1 MVSYDYDYNLTYYN
15 YHDDEMKDDIY
26 RAELLKV
33 FKMDDF
39 NDTLLSDKVT
49 EVYNTISHID
59 SIKNLANN
67 LAQEYGISDDSF
79 GMIIVFGFQTFHN
92 IHKVL
97 KEYYKDGTVN
107 ETEIENIKK
116 HLEK

>member
-1 MVSYDYDYNLTYYN
+1 MEKYDYDYKLTYYD

-39 NDTLLSDKVT
+39 NDTQLSDKVT
-49 EVYNTISHID
+49 EIYNTISHID
-59 SIKNLANN
+59 SIKNLAKS
-67 LAQEYGISDDSF
+67 LAEGYGISDDSF

-97 KEYYKDGTVN
+97 KEYYQDGTVN